1 MVLFDIDP
9 GRASFADVMAVAKNL
24 HRLLQSEGHQAFVKT
39 SGKTGLHVLV
49 PWQEETDYNEA
60 RAWALRLAQQVV
72 DILPARATTE
82 RSKTKR
88 GKRVYIDVMQN
99 AKGHHAV
106 PPYVLRAVP
115 GAPVS
120 TPLRWQELTSKL
132 DPKAYHLKTIF
143 RRLARQ
149 QRDPM
154 AGLLRVSETSPST

>member
-1 MVLFDIDP
+1 M
-9 GRASFADVMAVAKNL
+9 
-24 HRLLQSEGHQAFVKT
+24 
-39 SGKTGLHVLV
+39 
-49 PWQEETDYNEA
+49 
-60 RAWALRLAQQVV
+60 

-82 RSKTKR
+82 RSKAKR

-120 TPLRWQELTSKL
+120 TPLGWQELTAKL
-132 DPKAYHLKTIF
+132 DPKAYNLKTIF

-154 AGLLRVSETSPST
+154 AGLLRVRETSPSA